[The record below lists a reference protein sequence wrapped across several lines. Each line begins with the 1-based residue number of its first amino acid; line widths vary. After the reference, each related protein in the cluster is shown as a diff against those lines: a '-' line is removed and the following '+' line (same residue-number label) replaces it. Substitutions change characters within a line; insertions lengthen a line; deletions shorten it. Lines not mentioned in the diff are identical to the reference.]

1 MSDNFII
8 IPIVV
13 GALIDPSDGIALGPA
28 QTPTLGNVSFALGA
42 VAFWILALAMAY
54 RARAAIAVF
63 ALAAVVSSAVWA
75 TVSMLYYLD
84 LPIQPRAVAAL
95 EVLRTVSWIALLIS
109 LPLRDAVLARIGR
122 LPPVPVA
129 LGAGVVALGLAS
141 VPLWVPAATGADGL
155 VVKPIL
161 GLAAAVAGLL
171 ATETLYRSTT
181 PGERWKIKFLC
192 ISAGL
197 MFAYD
202 LCLYADASLFRTIDP
217 ALQEARGAVQ
227 ALCAPLAGV
236 AAARADIWR
245 TRLMIS
251 RGVVMGA
258 TTLIASGLYLLLA
271 SIAGFWLGKAGGE
284 RGDVIQIVF
293 LAGAF
298 AVLAATLF
306 SGAYWAHVRNFVNR
320 HFFRHKYDWR
330 EEWLRFMNTLARSH
344 DTSLG
349 ERCIKAI
356 ADIVDSPGG
365 AMIPMEE
372 GPGPQTVS
380 WNFGPPNLPRQAAR
394 RFGATLRET
403 QPVIDLE
410 QIRRGQE
417 SSANLD
423 VPVELLANERCWL
436 IVPLWHRRLIGLV
449 LLAPPR
455 APRGLDWED
464 YDLLGIVGRQV
475 ASYLA
480 EQQAQQA
487 LEEAREFEIFNRRF
501 AFVLH
506 DVKNLVSQISVLGS
520 NLEKHGHRKEFRS
533 DAVASLTDAASTM
546 NRLMERIGAF
556 RSHEAPS
563 AALPLEPII
572 RRVAAARQGAG
583 AHLAVECDGKDARVL
598 GDADRL
604 EALLAHLVANA
615 IEAVGER
622 GAVTVKLN
630 RNGRF
635 GVIDVIDNGPGMD
648 REFVER
654 ELFKPFH
661 STKKRGL
668 GIGVY
673 QCREYAREMGG
684 DLEAISELGKG
695 TTMRVTLPIEIKAQG

>member
-1 MSDNFII
+1 VSDKFIT

-13 GALIDPSDGIALGPA
+13 GALIDPFDGIALGPA

-42 VAFWILALAMAY
+42 AAFLVLALAMAY
-54 RARAAIAVF
+54 RAREAIAVF
-63 ALAAVVSSAVWA
+63 ALAAVISSAVWA
-75 TVSMLYYLD
+75 IASTLYYLD
-84 LPIQPRAVAAL
+84 LPILPHLVAAL
-95 EVLRTVSWIALLIS
+95 EVLRTVSWVALLLS

-129 LGAGVVALGLAS
+129 LAAGAAALAIAS
-141 VPLWVPAATGADGL
+141 VPLWVSATTAANGL
-155 VVKPIL
+155 VVTPTL
-161 GLAAAVAGLL
+161 GLAGAVVGLL
-171 ATETLYRSTT
+171 ATETLYRSTV

-202 LCLYADASLFRTIDP
+202 LCLYADASLFKTIDP

-227 ALCAPLAGV
+227 ALCALLAGV

-245 TRLMIS
+245 TSLTIS

-271 SIAGFWLGKAGGE
+271 AIAGFWLGKVGGE

-330 EEWLRFMNTLARSH
+330 EEWLRFMNTLARSQ
-344 DTSLG
+344 DASLG
-349 ERCIKAI
+349 ERCIKAV

-365 AMIPMEE
+365 AMILMEE

-394 RFGATLRET
+394 SFGATLRET
-403 QPVIDLE
+403 QPVMDLE
-410 QIRRGQE
+410 QLRRGQE
-417 SSANLD
+417 SSAGVE

-480 EQQAQQA
+480 EQRAQEA

-506 DVKNLVSQISVLGS
+506 DVKNLVSQLSVLGS
-520 NLEKHGHRKEFRS
+520 NLGKHGHRKEFRS
-533 DAVASLTDAASTM
+533 DAVASLTDAATTM

-556 RSHEAPS
+556 RGQDTPS
-563 AALPLEPII
+563 AALPLEPVI
-572 RRVAAARQGAG
+572 RRIVAGRQGEAR
-583 AHLAVECDGKDARVL
+583 LAVECDDAEVRVL

-604 EALLAHLVANA
+604 EALLSHLVANA

-622 GAVTVKLN
+622 GAVTVKLQ

-635 GVIDVIDNGPGMD
+635 AVIDVIDNGPGMS
-648 REFVER
+648 REFIER

-661 STKKRGL
+661 STKKRGM
-668 GIGVY
+668 GIGAY
-673 QCREYAREMGG
+673 QCREYAREIGG

-695 TTMRVTLPIEIKAQG
+695 TTMRVTLPVENRAQG